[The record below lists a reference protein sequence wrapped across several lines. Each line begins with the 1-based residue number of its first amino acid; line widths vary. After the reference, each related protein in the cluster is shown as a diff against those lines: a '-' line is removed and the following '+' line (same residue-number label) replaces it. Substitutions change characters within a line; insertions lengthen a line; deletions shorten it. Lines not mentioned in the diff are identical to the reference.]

1 LLVQRQD
8 GVNSALNANEK
19 IRKIPAKSSGGGKR
33 ESSSLSH
40 ATEPT
45 IWTGAKKEA
54 LQALE
59 AARAA
64 EEEAAKSLASLEAL
78 FQTQIRDTT
87 AKTDNQT
94 GATDAASPPAGS
106 DSISQSPAPED
117 AKTDDNRAAA
127 EPVITPVARVD
138 LPASGDVIMDNNA
151 NPTETG
157 TQEKDQT
164 GSGAGAAPPVQSSE
178 ISKGKKRAKASKA
191 PEAPDGGKDSS
202 APKKA
207 KVSAPVDKD
216 IDSGT
221 PSVAAYR
228 NLNEEGKEKVQGEFS
243 QKLIPRCRG

>member
-1 LLVQRQD
+1 MQLQN
-8 GVNSALNANEK
+8 GVNSALNANDK
-19 IRKIPAKSSGGGKR
+19 IRKIPAKSSGRGKR
-33 ESSSLSH
+33 ESSLLSH
-40 ATEPT
+40 TIEPT

-117 AKTDDNRAAA
+117 DKTDDDRAAA
-127 EPVITPVARVD
+127 EPVITPVARVE
-138 LPASGDVIMDNNA
+138 LPVSGDAIMDDNA

-157 TQEKDQT
+157 AQEKDQT
-164 GSGAGAAPPVQSSE
+164 GSGAGAAPPVQS
-178 ISKGKKRAKASKA
+178 SKGKKRAKASKA

-207 KVSAPVDKD
+207 KVNALVDKD
-216 IDSGT
+216 VDSGA
-221 PSVAAYR
+221 PLVAAYR
-228 NLNEEGKEKVQGEFS
+228 NMDEEGKEEVRGEFS